1 MLEETLGLGSPSA
14 TWYDAETG
22 RQVGAGAPISL
33 DQSLDSGAESSQLV
47 GKGTAVQ
54 LFKTAP
60 PPAPSPLGVGA
71 AMTLEFVNPD
81 SGLRG
86 PCHSLRVGLNGGGGR
101 GVVLTVKP
109 DHSLGLPCLKVRR
122 WQRSPTVLP
131 TLW

>member
-14 TWYDAETG
+14 TWYNAETG

-33 DQSLDSGAESSQLV
+33 DQSLDSGAESSQPV

-60 PPAPSPLGVGA
+60 PPSPLGVGA
-71 AMTLEFVNPD
+71 AMTLESANPD

-86 PCHSLRVGLNGGGGR
+86 PCHSLRVGLRGGGR
-101 GVVLTVKP
+101 GVLLTVKP
-109 DHSLGLPCLKVRR
+109 DHSFGLPCLKVRR